1 MYHRSPST
9 TSIHLSDLNTLE
21 ARGAAFV
28 TEPRPRH
35 SNRRSSVPTSRASQ
49 PHSHSQLSGL
59 EIFGISAYGIILIAT
74 GLALAIALIVLL
86 YTVVYLFSNDT

>member
-1 MYHRSPST
+1 
-9 TSIHLSDLNTLE
+9 LSDLNTLE

-28 TEPRPRH
+28 NEPRHR
-35 SNRRSSVPTSRASQ
+35 RRSSVPISRANQ

-59 EIFGISAYGIILIAT
+59 EIFGISAYGIILIAAT
-74 GLALAIALIVLL
+74 LTLAIALVALL

>member
-28 TEPRPRH
+28 TEPRH
-35 SNRRSSVPTSRASQ
+35 KRRSSVPTSTSRASQ

-74 GLALAIALIVLL
+74 GLALAIALIALL

>member
-21 ARGAAFV
+21 ARGAAFI
-28 TEPRPRH
+28 TEPRH
-35 SNRRSSVPTSRASQ
+35 RRSSVPTSRANQ
-49 PHSHSQLSGL
+49 PHSHSQLSDL

>member
-28 TEPRPRH
+28 NEPRQRH
-35 SNRRSSVPTSRASQ
+35 RRRSSVPISRAHQ

-59 EIFGISAYGIILIAT
+59 EIFGISAYGIILIAAT
-74 GLALAIALIVLL
+74 LALAIALVVLL